1 MAGALAPACTKEARV
16 PKYTVTGGPGG
27 DAGVEIDAA
36 ALAVAREPGEVV
48 DAPSKEVDWLV
59 EAGYLS
65 TASRTPAK
73 TKGTG

>member
-27 DAGVEIDAA
+27 DAGVEIGGT
-36 ALAVAREPGEVV
+36 RYEPGEVV

-65 TASRTPAK
+65 TASKTPAK